1 MTLPPFHSHYNTIKG
16 GRQQNYTIV
25 FVDFLQNHTLF
36 EPYRSAAV
44 LNLIP
49 LFNKQA
55 RAEIASGDFVRH
67 EDIDWE

>member
-1 MTLPPFHSHYNTIKG
+1 
-16 GRQQNYTIV
+16 
-25 FVDFLQNHTLF
+25 
-36 EPYRSAAV
+36 V
-44 LNLIP
+44 LNSIH